1 MNPAGSGV
9 QAGWRGAPGS
19 SWRSAGNRGR
29 SWPSV
34 QALPSMSRTWDRGI
48 ESSTE
53 EWSWSSSEPPGQSS
67 ASFGLTGADLE
78 QEQQGQEQE
87 QQDMEQHDQEQQD
100 QKQQDVEQQDQEQQ
114 DMEQQDQ
121 EQDVELLQE
130 SRGGPRAALGPGWE
144 RRGGEALALT
154 ALPAPAALTVPKA
167 LGMGIPRDGERCPCH
182 GSGGTPSPNHDS
194 VNTWICEHIVSFLY
208 KGRWTCLLKSPS
220 CVC

>member
-19 SWRSAGNRGR
+19 SWRSAGSRGR

-87 QQDMEQHDQEQQD
+87 QQDVEQQDMDQQD
-100 QKQQDVEQQDQEQQ
+100 QKQQDV
-114 DMEQQDQ
+114 EQQDQ

-130 SRGGPRAALGPGWE
+130 SRGGPRAALGPGRE

-208 KGRWTCLLKSPS
+208 RGRWTRLLKSPS